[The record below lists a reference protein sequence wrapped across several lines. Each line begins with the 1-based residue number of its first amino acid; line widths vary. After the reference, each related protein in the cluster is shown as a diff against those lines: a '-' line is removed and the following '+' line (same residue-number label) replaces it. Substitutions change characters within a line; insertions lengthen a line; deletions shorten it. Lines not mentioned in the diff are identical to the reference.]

1 MSATLSVILISTT
14 PNLDLAVVALL
25 PDPVRCVEADR
36 LEEEHQRHPLVVRV
50 VDPLV
55 VVTVRTCVITTDNE
69 WIFAGSGG
77 MARTAERPP
86 SASWA
91 DWAGT

>member
-1 MSATLSVILISTT
+1 MRSS
-14 PNLDLAVVALL
+14 PNLDFAVVALL

-55 VVTVRTCVITTDNE
+55 VVTVRTCGVTTDYT
-69 WIFAGSGG
+69 IFAGSGS
-77 MARTAERPP
+77 MARTAERLP
-86 SASWA
+86 SPSWA